1 MQTHNSRDAESHPVQ
16 QIWRSITPGIVQQTP
31 DGEVVCCDALDLLT
45 TMQDEIADIIFL
57 DPPFNLGKQYG
68 SKGKQADSLG
78 EAEYLAFLSRILERV
93 VDVLKPGGALYLY
106 HLPRWAFQFA
116 NLLHEKLLFRHWI
129 AVSMKNGYARGQLLY
144 PAHYALLYFTKGS
157 PTTFTRPKIAASR
170 CRHCKKYIKD
180 YGGYKQYIE
189 NGVNLSDVWD
199 DLSPVRHSKYKTRAS
214 NELPMELPRRVVEIS
229 GMPGGLF
236 VDPFAGSGTSLLA
249 ARERGMSFVACDHD
263 QQNCDL
269 IYQRLDD
276 AVESFWCQH

>member
-1 MQTHNSRDAESHPVQ
+1 MQTQNPLDADSHNAQQVWNSIAPGSVQ
-16 QIWRSITPGIVQQTP
+16 RTP
-31 DGEVVCCDALDLLT
+31 DGEVVCCDALDLLNAL
-45 TMQDEIADIIFL
+45 QDEIADVIFL

-68 SKGKQADSLG
+68 SKDKQADSLG
-78 EAEYLAFLSRILERV
+78 ESEYLAFLSHVLERA
-93 VDVLKPGGALYLY
+93 VDVLKSGGALYLY
-106 HLPRWAFQFA
+106 HLPRRAFQFA
-116 NLLHEKLLFRHWI
+116 NLLHERLLFRHWI

-199 DLSPVRHSKYKTRAS
+199 DLSPIRHSKYKTRTS
-214 NELPMELPRRVVEIS
+214 NELPIELLRRVVEIS
-229 GMPGGLF
+229 GMLGGVF
-236 VDPFAGSGTSLLA
+236 VDPFAGSGTALLA
-249 ARERGMSFVACDHD
+249 AREGEMSFVACDHD

-269 IYQRLDD
+269 TYQRLDG
-276 AVESFWCQH
+276 APESPWCQH